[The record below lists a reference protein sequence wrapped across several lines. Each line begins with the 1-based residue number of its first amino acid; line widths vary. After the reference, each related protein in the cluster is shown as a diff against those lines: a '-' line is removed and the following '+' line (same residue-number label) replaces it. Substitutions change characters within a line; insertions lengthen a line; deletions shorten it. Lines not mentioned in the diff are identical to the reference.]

1 MAKKNTKS
9 KEPTFI
15 LNGNPTKSG
24 TYKVL
29 YTRAK
34 STEVREG
41 KATFKTRK
49 SSYYNK
55 GWNDVIGVS
64 GAFLWGGR
72 NGSGDYRHPKVIG
85 WALTE

>member
-1 MAKKNTKS
+1 MTKKNTKS

-41 KATFKTRK
+41 RRRSRHGRAVTATRAGT
-49 SSYYNK
+49 
-55 GWNDVIGVS
+55 
-64 GAFLWGGR
+64 
-72 NGSGDYRHPKVIG
+72 
-85 WALTE
+85 T